1 MKKHLKVDELNFMEK
16 WLRSSLRNSGFDLK
30 VGDETTILT
39 CCMSEA
45 IQMAYLGSRPEDL
58 GWMDP
63 DGTRHVLQTETHLP
77 FRLKITAEME
87 AKGMKIKGEE

>member
-1 MKKHLKVDELNFMEK
+1 
-16 WLRSSLRNSGFDLK
+16 
-30 VGDETTILT
+30 
-39 CCMSEA
+39 MSEA